1 MKNLPGLF
9 QRFIV
14 AAVLPLFAAATL
26 TACSEDEEGYN
37 SGITGLTVSEK
48 LLTEGVVVTRAEGTS
63 TFAIQSLGA
72 VEATSSETW
81 CSVEEATAP
90 TAALNVVTVTVHVEA
105 NTGNNDRTAVITLT
119 SGDQTEQVTL
129 TQLPAD
135 GLVASTPTYNAPA
148 EGGSFPI
155 TVTTNNELEVT
166 VNSDWITLPSSRANM
181 TDRTYTL
188 QLEYNYG
195 AATRTGSVTFT
206 LGTLSETVSIVQAG
220 SEYEWVGMNS
230 DAVTLAKKMYAGINI
245 GNTMEV
251 PGGETG
257 WGNPLVNKTYVDGL
271 KAAGFNAVR
280 IPCAWN
286 SHLINTETN
295 EIDPVWLDRVNE
307 VVGYC
312 RANDMYA
319 IVNIHWDEGWLEES
333 FENGYSDEINDKQRT
348 LWTQIANKL
357 NVYDEYLMFA
367 GCNEPVVDNAEKM
380 AILAVYEQT
389 FVDAVRATGGNN
401 ATRCL
406 IIQGPSTN
414 IDNTYNFFTMPTD
427 VVNNRLMAEVHFYD
441 PYNFCLMEA
450 DEDWGNTFWYWGEG
464 NHVDGS
470 EHNPTW
476 GEEDHVL
483 TQFAKMKTKFADNGI
498 PVILGEY
505 SAMRRTVEE
514 NQEAHDRSRAYWTE
528 YVTREAKN
536 YGLVP
541 FHWET
546 GTEISRVT
554 GEVTEP
560 AVINGLMQGAAD
572 GNYPF

>member
-1 MKNLPGLF
+1 M
-9 QRFIV
+9 
-14 AAVLPLFAAATL
+14 
-26 TACSEDEEGYN
+26 
-37 SGITGLTVSEK
+37 
-48 LLTEGVVVTRAEGTS
+48 
-63 TFAIQSLGA
+63 
-72 VEATSSETW
+72 
-81 CSVEEATAP
+81 
-90 TAALNVVTVTVHVEA
+90 
-105 NTGNNDRTAVITLT
+105 
-119 SGDQTEQVTL
+119 
-129 TQLPAD
+129 
-135 GLVASTPTYNAPA
+135 
-148 EGGSFPI
+148 
-155 TVTTNNELEVT
+155 
-166 VNSDWITLPSSRANM
+166 
-181 TDRTYTL
+181 
-188 QLEYNYG
+188 
-195 AATRTGSVTFT
+195 
-206 LGTLSETVSIVQAG
+206 
-220 SEYEWVGMNS
+220 
-230 DAVTLAKKMYAGINI
+230 
-245 GNTMEV
+245 
-251 PGGETG
+251 
-257 WGNPLVNKTYVDGL
+257 
-271 KAAGFNAVR
+271 
-280 IPCAWN
+280 
-286 SHLINTETN
+286 
-295 EIDPVWLDRVNE
+295 
-307 VVGYC
+307 
-312 RANDMYA
+312 
-319 IVNIHWDEGWLEES
+319 
-333 FENGYSDEINDKQRT
+333 
-348 LWTQIANKL
+348 WTQIANKL